1 MDQSTNKVLSQGFYK
16 NVESQSVHGDPG
28 GCPLCCHVI
37 VLVPLNFIGV
47 TCEAIWISMLSICP
61 VVMFCA
67 ESND

>member
-1 MDQSTNKVLSQGFYK
+1 MDQNNDKVLSQGFYK
-16 NVESQSVHGDPG
+16 KVESQSVHGDPG
-28 GCPLCCHVI
+28 GCPLCRHVT

-61 VVMFCA
+61 VVMFGA